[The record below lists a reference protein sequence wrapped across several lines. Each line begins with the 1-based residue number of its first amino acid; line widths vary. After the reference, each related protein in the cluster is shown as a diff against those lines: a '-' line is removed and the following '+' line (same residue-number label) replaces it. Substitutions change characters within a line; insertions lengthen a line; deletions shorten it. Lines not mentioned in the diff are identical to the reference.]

1 MGLDTASN
9 ASQLFGAVNGVYI
22 AGALIGSLLSSQAT
36 DVLGRKRSLS
46 LVSAVATLGGSLQA
60 GSVNTAM
67 FIAARL
73 IAGFGIG
80 SGSRALASAYSA

>member
-9 ASQLFGAVNGVYI
+9 ASQLVGAINGVYI
-22 AGALIGSLLSSQAT
+22 AGALIGSVLSSYAT
-36 DVLGRKRSLS
+36 DILGRRKSLS
-46 LVSAVATLGGSLQA
+46 LVSMLATLGGILQA
-60 GSVNTAM
+60 GSVNIAM

-80 SGSRALASAYSA
+80 SFICGIAA